1 MRCEQYACTL
11 DDDRSY
17 GFLMRSDIS
26 RLFSSTGRLVTGAV
40 IAAFVT
46 LSAGSAFAKAGMPI
60 PGGIDLQ
67 DAATE
72 VDAYIHWFH
81 NWLVVLSTV
90 ICLFV
95 LALLVYVAFRFN
107 EKANPVP
114 SKTTHH
120 AMLEVAWTIIPVLI
134 LVIVAIPSFRLLR
147 MQLEI
152 PQADMTLKVTGKQWY
167 WSYDYAKD
175 SGAISFDS
183 LMLDEKQRAEAI
195 KSGKIAA
202 EEAPR
207 QLAVD
212 NEAVVPVGKIV
223 KLQITGADVIHKFA
237 VPSFGVKI
245 DAIPGRLNETWFKA
259 EKEGIFYGQCSFIC
273 GQNHAYMPIAIRVVS
288 QEKYTAWLADAKKKF
303 ASAEDATRS
312 VAAVQPAAA
321 PAN

>member
-1 MRCEQYACTL
+1 
-11 DDDRSY
+11 
-17 GFLMRSDIS
+17 MRSDIS
-26 RLFSSTGRLVTGAV
+26 RFFSSTGRIALRASVFVMATLASGA
-40 IAAFVT
+40 A
-46 LSAGSAFAKAGMPI
+46 LAKAGMPV
-60 PGGIDLQ
+60 PAGIDLQ
-67 DAATE
+67 DSVTE
-72 VDAYIHWFH
+72 VADYIHWFH
-81 NWLVVLSTV
+81 NWLVVLITV
-90 ICLFV
+90 ISVFV
-95 LALLVYVAFRFN
+95 LGLLVYVAWRFN

-120 AMLEVAWTIIPVLI
+120 ALLEVAWTVIPVLI
-134 LVIVAIPSFRLLR
+134 LVVVAIPSFRLLR

-183 LMLDEKQRAEAI
+183 LMLDEKDRALAI
-195 KSGKIAA
+195 SSGKIAA
-202 EEAPR
+202 AEAPR

-223 KLQITGADVIHKFA
+223 KLQITAADVIHKFA

-259 EKEGIFYGQCSFIC
+259 EKEGIYYGQCSFIC
-273 GQNHAYMPIAIRVVS
+273 GQNHAYMPIAFRVVS
-288 QEKYTAWLADAKKKF
+288 QEKYAAWLADAKKKF
-303 ASAEDATRS
+303 ANAEDATRS
-312 VAAVQPAAA
+312 VAAAQPAAA

>member
-1 MRCEQYACTL
+1 VARA
-11 DDDRSY
+11 SV
-17 GFLMRSDIS
+17 
-26 RLFSSTGRLVTGAV
+26 LVTASLAPGA
-40 IAAFVT
+40 AW
-46 LSAGSAFAKAGMPI
+46 AKAGMPVS
-60 PGGIDLQ
+60 GGIDLQ
-67 DAATE
+67 DPVTE
-72 VDAYIHWFH
+72 VAAYIHWFH
-81 NWLVVLSTV
+81 NWLVVLITIIS
-90 ICLFV
+90 LFV
-95 LALLVYVAFRFN
+95 LGLLVYVAWRFN

-120 AMLEVAWTIIPVLI
+120 ALLEVAWTVIPVLI
-134 LVIVAIPSFRLLR
+134 LVVVAIPSFRLLR

-152 PQADMTLKVTGKQWY
+152 PQADMTVKVTGKQWY

-183 LMLDEKQRAEAI
+183 LMLDEKDRAAAI
-195 KSGKIAA
+195 SSGKIPAA
-202 EEAPR
+202 EAPK

-223 KLQITGADVIHKFA
+223 KLQITAADVIHKFT

-259 EKEGIFYGQCSFIC
+259 DKEGIYYGQCSFIC
-273 GQNHAYMPIAIRVVS
+273 GQNHAYMPIAFRVVS
-288 QEKYTAWLADAKKKF
+288 QEKYAAWLVEAKKKF

-312 VAAVQPAAA
+312 VAAAQPAAA